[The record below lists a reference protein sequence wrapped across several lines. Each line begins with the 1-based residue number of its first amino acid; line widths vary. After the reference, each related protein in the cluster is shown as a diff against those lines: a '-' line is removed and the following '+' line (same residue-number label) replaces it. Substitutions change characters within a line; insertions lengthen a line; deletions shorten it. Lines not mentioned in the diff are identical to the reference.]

1 MLNTVILILTVLV
14 FLVSLKRLFTILKSG
29 SPEVMV
35 KRKED
40 ALSKFK
46 DDLTKPESKQYFVIA
61 WSIGVAVTLTT
72 LSLSTYVLTQ
82 ILKFA

>member
-14 FLVSLKRLFTILKSG
+14 FLFSLKRLVTILKTG
-29 SPEVMV
+29 NLEVML

-40 ALSKFK
+40 SIIKFK
-46 DDLTKPESKQYFVIA
+46 EDIAKPEAKQFFVIA
-61 WSIGVAVTLTT
+61 WIVGVVITVTT

>member
-1 MLNTVILILTVLV
+1 MLNAVILFLTVLV
-14 FLVSLKRLFTILKSG
+14 FLISLKRLVTILKTG
-29 SPEVMV
+29 SLEVML

-40 ALSKFK
+40 SLIKLKEDIA
-46 DDLTKPESKQYFVIA
+46 KPEAKQFFVIA
-61 WSIGVAVTLTT
+61 WVIGVVITVTT